1 MCVIEFQNAILNKQT
16 ETAKALLP
24 QIPESQFGKLAKFLE
39 IHGQHQ
45 LAYEISPDSNHKF
58 ELALTLNYI
67 NDAFKIAD
75 QQSSVEKWRKVGDI
89 ALQRGQFGLA
99 EECFEKSADFNS
111 LLLIYSSYNNREG
124 LTQLA

>member
-1 MCVIEFQNAILNKQT
+1 MKLGNAGKKQHILGYDSKQNRLYLVDKLLNVHAHRLLMCVIEFQNAILNKQT

-39 IHGQHQ
+39 INGQHQ

-75 QQSSVEKWRKVGDI
+75 
-89 ALQRGQFGLA
+89 
-99 EECFEKSADFNS
+99 
-111 LLLIYSSYNNREG
+111 
-124 LTQLA
+124 